1 MREVREEGLTEEGT
15 ARAAGARRTWHA
27 VCSGV
32 PPDSPAWLTL
42 APATMSALAQ
52 PTWPFWQHTRSGDVR
67 LSRALF
73 TDAPAATSSRTHSW
87 WPS

>member
-1 MREVREEGLTEEGT
+1 MTEEGT

-67 LSRALF
+67 LRALF